1 MSVIRLTR
9 RSPLLGTGPH
19 FETGF
24 SSARLALRGAFS
36 LPISRAEH
44 VSQVNHRDALR
55 IFTDEQTAVPNDP
68 PDRALICGIV
78 SLNFRLWGYIGIPT
92 VGPLNPMPI
101 LDSDAP
107 CPCADAGVAAHAGEA
122 DRIDVEGRIKAGR
135 DGA

>member
-1 MSVIRLTR
+1 MVLI
-9 RSPLLGTGPH
+9 GTAGSG
-19 FETGF
+19 GF
-24 SSARLALRGAFS
+24 RQPGVAG
-36 LPISRAEH
+36 ISRCA
-44 VSQVNHRDALR
+44 
-55 IFTDEQTAVPNDP
+55 DEFGQRPSGYARPQSNDQ
-68 PDRALICGIV
+68 PDRALLCGIV

-135 DGA
+135 DGAQQTTGHLARRTLCQK